1 MQASPL
7 ALPRASRSPA
17 GACGFWENGSRR
29 GIVGAMRSSSVR
41 PIAAILGVEA
51 LVVAGAVALNI
62 FFSLPEAWV
71 EPADI
76 VALPG
81 ENVELSCAAAL
92 DPPGPGE
99 VQRKGLNVIFSDG
112 AKTLGT
118 SLTND
123 AGFASLDYT
132 AGTKEDT
139 HRQFSIGLELDLGRK
154 FAMRRSSPA
163 IYIECLSPG
172 VSLYLVDLEAT
183 LKGATAADLDRRRP
197 EEWPADQEAEAAL
210 FRLSRGAI
218 SRVVY
223 LAPGSKRSTL
233 EAHAYLRYAR
243 FPPGPVLF
251 PEASPGRDLLAELR
265 KKWPHLEY
273 AVTRRAALVETL
285 RAKDIPVVVVG
296 APAGTIAPAPKTT
309 ILRTWSEV
317 K

>member
-1 MQASPL
+1 
-7 ALPRASRSPA
+7 
-17 GACGFWENGSRR
+17 
-29 GIVGAMRSSSVR
+29 MRSSSVR

-51 LVVAGAVALNI
+51 LVVAGVLALNI
-62 FFSLPEAWV
+62 CFTLPEAWV

-81 ENVELSCAAAL
+81 EDVELTCSVAL

-99 VQRKGLNVIFSDG
+99 VQRKGLNVIFRDG

-118 SLTND
+118 SPTND
-123 AGFASLDYT
+123 AGVASLRYT
-132 AGTKEDT
+132 AGTREET

-154 FAMRRSSPA
+154 FAMRRGSPA
-163 IYIECLSPG
+163 ILVECLSPG

-183 LKGATAADLDRRRP
+183 LKDAIAEDLDRRRP

-223 LAPGSKRSTL
+223 LASGGRRLTL
-233 EAHAYLRYAR
+233 EAHTYLRYAR
-243 FPPGPVLF
+243 FPGGPVLF
-251 PEASPGRDLLAELR
+251 PEASPDRDLLAELR

-273 AVTRRAALVETL
+273 AVTRRPSLVETL